1 MDNEKGLTALLNEEM
16 KRRNLGIRQTAS
28 VIGTSHP
35 TVSRAL
41 AGDKISFEFAVQL
54 SPFLRL
60 PAEQVMRL
68 AGLLPPVSER
78 TEQTD
83 RLLYL
88 FNQLDPDKKQ
98 DLLGYAEFL
107 TLKK

>member
-16 KRRNLGIRQTAS
+16 KRRNLGVRQTAS

-41 AGDKISFEFAVQL
+41 AGDKISYEFAVQL
-54 SPFLRL
+54 SSFLHL

-68 AGLLPPVSER
+68 AGLLPPVPAK

-83 RLLYL
+83 R
-88 FNQLDPDKKQ
+88 
-98 DLLGYAEFL
+98 EEW
-107 TLKK
+107 